1 MEEPAAEETSKP
13 RPALVMT
20 GRNDPIV
27 PVANGQLLAEKLPHN
42 RYVVLDA
49 GHRAWKEAASQYTN
63 EVGSWLD
70 GGYRLV
76 EKGQ

>member
-1 MEEPAAEETSKP
+1 MA
-13 RPALVMT
+13 

-42 RYVVLDA
+42 RFVVLDA
-49 GHRAWKEAASQYTN
+49 GHRAWEEAASQYTN

-70 GGYRLV
+70 GGYRSV